1 MAKAPKRSTLL
12 TIGGGLLALG
22 FAAAG
27 WGARQSGREGHRA
40 PDLSPDPPRPGPDDR
55 APEAFRPDPTAVPSK
70 AEREALAPATG
81 HAPGF
86 AADRGTTVQEPVG
99 A

>member
-1 MAKAPKRSTLL
+1 MAGSSHRSTLL
-12 TIGGGLLALG
+12 TIGGAVLALG
-22 FAAAG
+22 FAGAA
-27 WGARQSGREGHRA
+27 WLRRQQPREGHAA
-40 PDLSPDPPRPGPDDR
+40 PDLSPDTPRPGPGDR
-55 APEAFRPDPTAVPSK
+55 APKAFRPDPTAVPTK